1 MKTHFQINFRTIRNT
16 FEILPRLTL
25 YYDESEHWISWI
37 LSLAWGTFELEIIL
51 NKYKNEKDNFNSN
64 NMFVM

>member
-1 MKTHFQINFRTIRNT
+1 MKSNFQINFRTIRNT

-37 LSLAWGTFELEIIL
+37 LSLAWGTFEAETIL
-51 NKYKNEKDNFNSN
+51 NKYKK
-64 NMFVM
+64 

>member
-1 MKTHFQINFRTIRNT
+1 MKSNFQINFRTIKNI
-16 FEILPRLTL
+16 FEVLPRLTI

-51 NKYKNEKDNFNSN
+51 NKYKNEKDNSNSN
-64 NMFVM
+64 NIFFV